1 MKVVIVGAVAAGATF
16 ATNLRRLDESAQIV
30 MFDKGRDMAFGNCE
44 IPYYLSYDIKNSK
57 SLIFRDE
64 NSFKSG
70 SNINAKALHEVIGI
84 DRENKSVR
92 VRNIKENKEFDES
105 YDYLVLAPGTIENVP
120 SSIKGT
126 DKDNVF
132 FVKDVRDVENIR
144 KYITENEVK
153 DIFVA
158 GAGFVAIEA
167 AENLNSLGKN
177 VSILIRKPTSLLKQ
191 VDDEIKA
198 FIMANL
204 KDHINV
210 ISDKNLVEI
219 GDKEV
224 IFDDGSRIR
233 SDLNILALGS
243 RPNNILA
250 KLSKLE
256 LTANDSIKVDDNFRT
271 SDENIFAIGDV
282 IEVENFITGKKEKL
296 NLAWPAHRQAKFLA
310 NYLVGKKNKTPKFIG
325 SFALRS
331 FDLNVAATGLS
342 EKMCIDLGLD
352 YESTLI
358 SSTDRVGIMP
368 DAKKICI
375 KQIFDKNTGKIL
387 GAFGVGPGVVDK
399 RIDVIGAMIKMKAD
413 IYDLYDLELI
423 YQPLYS
429 KVEDPINTLA
439 KQAIEVKEGK
449 VKFVRLKDLSNTVD
463 DYDIYDLRDKQI
475 YDKSHLHS
483 AKLLPF
489 SDLRKSISQI
499 SKDKKVLLYD
509 SNGSKAKKAMKLLK
523 NLGYENIHILEG
535 SFEFLKVYNDL
546 FDLSLLEA
554 SR

>member
-16 ATNLRRLDESAQIV
+16 ATNLRRLDESAQII

-92 VRNIKENKEFDES
+92 VRDIKENKEFDES

-144 KYITENEVK
+144 KYINENEVK

-243 RPNNILA
+243 RPNSSLA

-310 NYLVGKKNKTPKFIG
+310 NYLVGKKTKTPKFIG

-342 EKMCIDLGLD
+342 EK
-352 YESTLI
+352 
-358 SSTDRVGIMP
+358 R
-368 DAKKICI
+368 A
-375 KQIFDKNTGKIL
+375 
-387 GAFGVGPGVVDK
+387 
-399 RIDVIGAMIKMKAD
+399 
-413 IYDLYDLELI
+413 
-423 YQPLYS
+423 
-429 KVEDPINTLA
+429 
-439 KQAIEVKEGK
+439 
-449 VKFVRLKDLSNTVD
+449 
-463 DYDIYDLRDKQI
+463 
-475 YDKSHLHS
+475 
-483 AKLLPF
+483 
-489 SDLRKSISQI
+489 
-499 SKDKKVLLYD
+499 
-509 SNGSKAKKAMKLLK
+509 
-523 NLGYENIHILEG
+523 
-535 SFEFLKVYNDL
+535 
-546 FDLSLLEA
+546 
-554 SR
+554 